1 MADTAIHLAIDGGAP
16 VRAEPMP
23 RERGVAYV
31 GAEERQAVSDVLG
44 ARSLFRYY
52 GHDLQRKVEQ
62 FERRFATLLNVRH
75 AVGVSSGTAALRT
88 ALAALDV
95 GPGDEVIVPAVTFI
109 ASVNAVVVQG
119 AVPVFAEVD
128 ESFTLDPRSV
138 EEHIGP
144 RTKAIM
150 PVHLMG
156 AACAMDRIMG
166 PARDR
171 RIRVVEDC
179 AQACGAEYRGRPVGT
194 WGDAGAFSFQLDK
207 NITSGEGGIVVTD
220 DDAVFQRA
228 NQYQDQGGQFTL
240 GTGGAREHEGEP
252 LIGENLR
259 LNEIAGAILGVQLG
273 RLEAMRTAARRAR
286 DLVLEGIASL
296 PAVKL
301 RPVPDRDGE
310 FPTAV
315 GFYLEDAE
323 LAARVARAIT
333 AEGVPARKVYGGKPV
348 YATPSILEQRTI
360 SSTGRPFTDPLYLE
374 RGPKMEYRMGM
385 CPRSED
391 YLSRCVVVGISPLM
405 TDHDADDT
413 VAAISKVVKALV

>member
-1 MADTAIHLAIDGGAP
+1 MVDMATRLAVDGGAP
-16 VRAEPMP
+16 VRTEPMP
-23 RERGVAYV
+23 RERGVAYI
-31 GAEERQAVSDVLG
+31 GAEERQAVLDVLD

-52 GHDLQRKVEQ
+52 GPDLRRKVEE
-62 FERRFATLLNVRH
+62 FERRFAALLGVRH

-138 EEHIGP
+138 AEHVGP

-156 AACAMDRIMG
+156 AACAMDRIADM
-166 PARDR
+166 ARDR
-171 RIRVVEDC
+171 GLRVVEDC
-179 AQACGAEYRGRPVGT
+179 AQACGADYRGRPVGT

-207 NITSGEGGIVVTD
+207 NITSGEGGMVVTD

-228 NQYQDQGGQFTL
+228 SQYQDQGGQFTL
-240 GTGGAREHEGEP
+240 GSGGAREHEGEP

-259 LNEIAGAILGVQLG
+259 MNEIAGAILGVQLG
-273 RLEAMRTAARRAR
+273 RLESMCAAARRAR

-296 PAVKL
+296 PSVKL
-301 RPVPDRDGE
+301 RPVPDREGE
-310 FPTAV
+310 LPTAV
-315 GFYLEDAE
+315 GFYVEDAE

-360 SSTGRPFTDPLYLE
+360 SSTGRPFTDPLYLA

-391 YLSRCVVVGISPLM
+391 YLGRCVVVGISPQM
-405 TDHDADDT
+405 TDKDADDT
-413 VAAISKVVKALV
+413 VAAITKVVKALV

>member
-1 MADTAIHLAIDGGAP
+1 MVETAKLAVDGGVP
-16 VRAEPMP
+16 VRTEPMP
-23 RERGVAYV
+23 RERGVAYI
-31 GAEERQAVSDVLG
+31 GAEERRAVLDVLD

-62 FERRFATLLNVRH
+62 FERRFAAFLGVRH

-138 EEHIGP
+138 AEHVGT

-156 AACAMDRIMG
+156 AACAMDRIADM
-166 PARDR
+166 ARGR
-171 RIRVVEDC
+171 GIRVVEDC
-179 AQACGAEYRGRPVGT
+179 AQACGAEYRGRAVGA

-207 NITSGEGGIVVTD
+207 NITSGEGGMVVTD
-220 DDAVFQRA
+220 DATVFQRA
-228 NQYQDQGGQFTL
+228 SQYQDQGGQFTL
-240 GTGGAREHEGEP
+240 GSGGAREHEGEP

-259 LNEIAGAILGVQLG
+259 MNEISGAILGVQFG
-273 RLEAMRTAARRAR
+273 RLEAMRAAARRAR

-296 PAVKL
+296 PSVTL
-301 RPVPDRDGE
+301 RPVPDRVGE

-315 GFYLEDAE
+315 GFYVEDAE
-323 LAARVARAIT
+323 LATRVAKAIA

-374 RGPKMEYRMGM
+374 RGPRMDYRMGM
-385 CPRSED
+385 CPRSEV
-391 YLSRCVVVGISPLM
+391 YLGRCVVVGISPLM
-405 TDHDADDT
+405 TDKDADDT
-413 VAAISKVVKALV
+413 VAAITKVVKALA